1 METKEEKNVDDFEE
15 KINHSIDKVANACE
29 KMQNFSEQIN
39 SKMLAMNLQ
48 RCGYSSQGIAQMQE
62 VIKTQDPKLV
72 LRYIGLCLSIFPKNK
87 DKSHDTKE
95 QGGEID
101 E

>member
-1 METKEEKNVDDFEE
+1 METKEEKNVDDFGE
-15 KINHSIDKVANACE
+15 KINNFLDKVANACE
-29 KMQNFSEQIN
+29 KMQDFSEQIN
-39 SKMLAMNLQ
+39 NKMLAMNLQ
-48 RCGYSSQGIAQMQE
+48 RCGYSSQGISQMQE

-72 LRYIGLCLSIFPKNK
+72 LRYVGLCLGIYPRTKAN
-87 DKSHDTKE
+87 SHDTKE